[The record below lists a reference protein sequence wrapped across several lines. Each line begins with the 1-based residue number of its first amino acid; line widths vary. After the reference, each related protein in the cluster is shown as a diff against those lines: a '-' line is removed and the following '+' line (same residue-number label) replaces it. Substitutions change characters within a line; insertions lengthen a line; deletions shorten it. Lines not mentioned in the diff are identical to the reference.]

1 MSTTEKTNKDY
12 VWSLI
17 DGCTGEILFQSTDW
31 SELTKTGCIIR
42 KLCLEQFDKVPNLWV
57 I

>member
-1 MSTTEKTNKDY
+1 MSTTEQTSKDY

-31 SELTKTGCIIR
+31 KELTKTGCIIR
-42 KLCLEQFDKVPNLWV
+42 KLCLEQFDKIPNLWV